1 MDQPIIRPS
10 IREGNERAILA
21 AAEAVFAEH
30 GFGGATMAAIAA
42 RAGVP
47 KPNIHYY
54 FPTKQR
60 LYRAV
65 IERVLTAWLDAARSF
80 DTSSDASQALTA
92 YIGAKMDLAR
102 EMPLSSQIW
111 ASEIMRGAPVI
122 QDFLDTTLTQWV
134 RSRERVVR
142 KWIAEG
148 KLRPIEP
155 KFLFYMIWATT
166 QHYANAAH
174 EIASLENGR
183 PLNDETFERAKRQVV
198 ETILS
203 GVARGEAPAQ
213 ATPSSHPGRQGAD
226 QPDFG

>member
-1 MDQPIIRPS
+1 MPQFSAAAPRGEAPSGRPMDHPIVKPS

-80 DTSSDASQALTA
+80 DTSADASEALTA
-92 YIGAKMDLAR
+92 YIGAKMDL
-102 EMPLSSQIW
+102 
-111 ASEIMRGAPVI
+111 
-122 QDFLDTTLTQWV
+122 
-134 RSRERVVR
+134 
-142 KWIAEG
+142 
-148 KLRPIEP
+148 
-155 KFLFYMIWATT
+155 
-166 QHYANAAH
+166 
-174 EIASLENGR
+174 
-183 PLNDETFERAKRQVV
+183 
-198 ETILS
+198 
-203 GVARGEAPAQ
+203 
-213 ATPSSHPGRQGAD
+213 
-226 QPDFG
+226 

>member
-1 MDQPIIRPS
+1 MDTPIAKPS

-21 AAEAVFAEH
+21 AAEAVFAEQ

-47 KPNIHYY
+47 KPNVHYY
-54 FPTKQR
+54 FPTKAK

-65 IERVLTAWLDAARSF
+65 VEQVLTAWLDAARSF
-80 DTSSDASQALTA
+80 DTSADPADALTA
-92 YIGAKMDLAR
+92 YIAAKMDLAR
-102 EMPLSSQIW
+102 EMPLSSRIW

-142 KWIAEG
+142 KWIADG
-148 KLRPIEP
+148 KIKPIEP

-174 EIASLENGR
+174 EIASLEKGR
-183 PLNDETFERAKRQVV
+183 VLDDEAFELAKRQVV
-198 ETILS
+198 ETILG
-203 GVARGEAPAQ
+203 GVVVR
-213 ATPSSHPGRQGAD
+213 
-226 QPDFG
+226 